1 MSDPITFPST
11 IPNPE
16 YPLKVDHED
25 NSITSK
31 FEDGTVQSRLKF
43 TKSRKTFTLKWSS
56 MAQADY
62 DDLEEFIVNT
72 VKHAALIFEWTNP
85 TDNVTYNVRC
95 TRFDA
100 ELKFVNFWDVEIELQ
115 EA

>member
-1 MSDPITFPST
+1 MSAITFPTS

-16 YPLKVDHED
+16 YPFKVEHED

-43 TKSRKTFTLKWSS
+43 TKSRKTWTLQWKGLSQTNYTTLENFVVN
-56 MAQADY
+56 QA
-62 DDLEEFIVNT
+62 
-72 VKHAALIFEWTNP
+72 KHAANIVQWTCP
-85 TDNVTYNVRC
+85 TDNTTYNVRC
-95 TRFDA
+95 VKFDSSM
-100 ELKFVNFWDVEIELQ
+100 EFINNWDVELQLQ

>member
-1 MSDPITFPST
+1 MPTIVFPST

-16 YPLKVDHED
+16 YPLKVEHED

-43 TKSRKTFTLKWSS
+43 TKSRKTFTLTWNGLP
-56 MAQADY
+56 QTHY
-62 DDLEEFIVNT
+62 DTLENFIVNT
-72 VKHAALIFEWTNP
+72 VKHAALVFSWTNP
-85 TDNVTYNVRC
+85 ANNTTYNVRC
-95 TRFDA
+95 TKFDA
-100 ELKFVNFWDVEIELQ
+100 EIRFINYWNVELELQ

>member
-1 MSDPITFPST
+1 MNFPTS

-16 YPLKVDHED
+16 YPFKVEHED

-43 TKSRKTFTLKWSS
+43 TKSRKTWTLKWNGMKQSH
-56 MAQADY
+56 Y
-62 DDLEEFIVNT
+62 NTLENFIVNQA
-72 VKHAALIFEWTNP
+72 KHQANVFNWINP
-85 TDNVTYNVRC
+85 TNNTTYSVRC
-95 TRFDA
+95 IKFDS
-100 ELKFVNFWDVEIELQ
+100 EMVFINNWNVEVQLQ

>member
-1 MSDPITFPST
+1 MSNPLTFPST

-16 YPLKVDHED
+16 YPFKPEYED

-43 TKSRKTFTLKWSS
+43 TKSRKTWTLKWNGLPQEHYTT
-56 MAQADY
+56 M
-62 DDLEEFIVNT
+62 ENFIVNQA
-72 VKHAALIFEWTNP
+72 KHAANVFVWTNP
-85 TDNVTYNVRC
+85 VDNQAYSVRC
-95 TRFDA
+95 T
-100 ELKFVNFWDVEIELQ
+100 KFNGEMKFINNWDVELQLQ

>member
-1 MSDPITFPST
+1 MAAIAFPST

-16 YPLKVDHED
+16 YPFKVEHED

-43 TKSRKTFTLKWSS
+43 TKSRKTWTLAWKGLK
-56 MAQADY
+56 QTHY
-62 DDLEEFIVNT
+62 NTLENFIVNT
-72 VKHAALIFEWTNP
+72 AKHAANVFTWTNP
-85 TDNVTYNVRC
+85 INNTDYSVRC
-95 TRFDA
+95 IKFDSSL
-100 ELKFVNFWDVEIELQ
+100 EYIDVWDVEIQLQ